1 MAENPIDPRINEPGR
16 AGLTGTARSN
26 VYEPTRDPEDIS
38 RAPDVRDELD
48 PPRWRSDFPIDW
60 PKDEFVA
67 RRDFAKFLVLTS
79 CAFTVGQ
86 GWIAAQDLI
95 RSRRA
100 AQPRVKV
107 ASLADVPIGGALTFS
122 YPDEHERCV
131 LVRLGPREVV
141 AFSQSCTHLSCAVI
155 PRVEHGVFECP
166 CHEGYFDLRTGKNI
180 AGPPPRPLPRI
191 VLELQGDDV
200 YATDVEKRTVA

>member
-1 MAENPIDPRINEPGR
+1 M
-16 AGLTGTARSN
+16 
-26 VYEPTRDPEDIS
+26 
-38 RAPDVRDELD
+38 
-48 PPRWRSDFPIDW
+48 
-60 PKDEFVA
+60 A

-141 AFSQSCTHLSCAVI
+141 ASAH
-155 PRVEHGVFECP
+155 
-166 CHEGYFDLRTGKNI
+166 
-180 AGPPPRPLPRI
+180 
-191 VLELQGDDV
+191 DDPFAEIEV
-200 YATDVEKRTVA
+200 